1 MQITKRS
8 IRKSGYGDYFAID
21 EITEQQKVIETP
33 LYLRK
38 NEKFKDKLQALSD
51 ADNRSR
57 KNWMETVIIQAVN
70 SGTVKPKQSGNNNS

>member
-1 MQITKRS
+1 MRV
-8 IRKSGYGDYFAID
+8 
-21 EITEQQKVIETP
+21 EINLPDDK
-33 LYLRK
+33 
-38 NEKFKDKLQALSD
+38 KFKDKLQALSD